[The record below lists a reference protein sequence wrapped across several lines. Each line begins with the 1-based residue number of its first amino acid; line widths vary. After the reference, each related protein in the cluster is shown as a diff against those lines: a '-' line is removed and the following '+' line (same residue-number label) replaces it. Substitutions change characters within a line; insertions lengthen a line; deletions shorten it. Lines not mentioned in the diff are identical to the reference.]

1 MDYAKQ
7 DGELEVPAAVG
18 WGAIG
23 AANQA
28 LIMDHYRNPR
38 NRVPV
43 DAPDVEA
50 TEINPFCGDECTFR
64 ARLTDGVL
72 TPVGTEGAGCSIC
85 QASLSL
91 MSEAVEGMTPVQALH
106 LSALF
111 IRMMRGETMS
121 DEETA
126 LLGELTGLVAVR
138 SYPVRV
144 KCALLAWW
152 ALDQSLSAYAS
163 KG

>member
-1 MDYAKQ
+1 MDYAEQ
-7 DGELEVPAAVG
+7 DGSPEVPTAVG

-23 AANQA
+23 AENQA
-28 LIMDHYRNPR
+28 LIMDHFRNPR
-38 NRVPV
+38 NRA
-43 DAPDVEA
+43 DIGAADVEA

-64 ARLTDGVL
+64 AKLSNGVL
-72 TPVGTEGAGCSIC
+72 TPVSTDGAGCSIC

-91 MSEAVEGMTPVQALH
+91 MSEAVEGMTPAQALH

-121 DEETA
+121 DEEKE

-138 SYPVRV
+138 HYPVRV

-152 ALDQSLSAYAS
+152 ALDQSLSAYA
-163 KG
+163 

>member
-1 MDYAKQ
+1 MDYAEQ
-7 DGELEVPAAVG
+7 DGAPEIPAAVG

-38 NRVPV
+38 NRAPV
-43 DAPDVEA
+43 DAPDVDA
-50 TEINPFCGDECTFR
+50 TEVNPFCGDECTFR

-72 TPVGTEGAGCSIC
+72 TPVSTEGAGCSIC

-91 MSEAVEGMTPVQALH
+91 MSVAVEGRTPAEALH

-111 IRMMRGETMS
+111 TRMMRGEALDD
-121 DEETA
+121 DEKAE
-126 LLGELTGLVAVR
+126 LGELTGLAAVR

-152 ALDQSLSAYAS
+152 ALDQGLSAYAP
-163 KG
+163 

>member
-1 MDYAKQ
+1 MDYAEQ
-7 DGELEVPAAVG
+7 DAAPESPATVG

-38 NRVPV
+38 NRAPI

-50 TEINPFCGDECTFR
+50 TEVNPFCGDECTFR
-64 ARLTDGVL
+64 ARLSDGIL
-72 TPVGTEGAGCSIC
+72 SPVGIEGAGCSIC

-91 MSEAVEGMTPVQALH
+91 MSEAVHGRTPHQALQ
-106 LSALF
+106 LSSLF
-111 IRMMRGETMS
+111 VRMMRGETM
-121 DEETA
+121 DAEETS

-138 SYPVRV
+138 NYPVRV

-152 ALDQSLSAYAS
+152 ALDRSLSVYVS
-163 KG
+163 

>member
-1 MDYAKQ
+1 MDYAEQ
-7 DGELEVPAAVG
+7 DSGPEAPAAVG

-38 NRVPV
+38 NRAPV
-43 DAPDVEA
+43 EAPDVDA

-64 ARLTDGVL
+64 ARLTGGVL
-72 TPVGTEGAGCSIC
+72 TPVSTEGAGCSIC

-91 MSEAVEGMTPVQALH
+91 MSVAVEGRTPAEALH

-111 IRMMRGETMS
+111 TRMMRGEEMA
-121 DEETA
+121 EHEKA
-126 LLGELTGLVAVR
+126 ELGELTGLAAVR

-152 ALDQSLSAYAS
+152 ALDQGLRAYAP
-163 KG
+163 

>member
-1 MDYAKQ
+1 MDNAEKESSQ
-7 DGELEVPAAVG
+7 DAPAVVG

-28 LIMDHYRNPR
+28 LIMDHYRHPR
-38 NRVPV
+38 NRAPV

-50 TEINPFCGDECTFR
+50 TEVNPFCGDECTFR
-64 ARLTDGVL
+64 AKLSDGALSV
-72 TPVGTEGAGCSIC
+72 VGTEGAGCSIC

-91 MSEAVEGMTPVQALH
+91 MSEAVQGRRPEDALH
-106 LSALF
+106 LSTLF
-111 IRMMRGETMS
+111 IRMMKGETMA
-121 DEETA
+121 DEEKD

-144 KCALLAWW
+144 KCALLAWY
-152 ALDQSLSAYAS
+152 ALDQSLSGYAS
-163 KG
+163 

>member
-1 MDYAKQ
+1 MADKEQ
-7 DGELEVPAAVG
+7 DGSPEAPTAVG
-18 WGAIG
+18 WGAIS

-38 NRVPV
+38 NRSPV
-43 DAPDVEA
+43 DAPDVDA
-50 TEINPFCGDECTFR
+50 TEVNLFCGDECTFR
-64 ARLTDGVL
+64 ARLTGGVL
-72 TPVGTEGAGCSIC
+72 SPVGTEGAGCSIC

-91 MSEAVEGMTPVQALH
+91 MSEAVQGMTPAQALH

-111 IRMMRGETMS
+111 TRMMRGEAMDDGEKS
-121 DEETA
+121 

-152 ALDQSLSAYAS
+152 ALDQSLSAYAP
-163 KG
+163 

>member
-1 MDYAKQ
+1 MDYAEQ
-7 DGELEVPAAVG
+7 DGTPEAPAAVG

-38 NRVPV
+38 NRA
-43 DAPDVEA
+43 DIGAPDVEA

-64 ARLTDGVL
+64 AKLSDGVL
-72 TPVGTEGAGCSIC
+72 TPVATEGAGCSIC

-91 MSEAVEGMTPVQALH
+91 MSEAVLGMTPGEALR
-106 LSALF
+106 LSVLF
-111 IRMMRGETMS
+111 SRMMRGETMT
-121 DEETA
+121 DEEKG

-138 SYPVRV
+138 NYPVRV

-163 KG
+163 

>member
-1 MDYAKQ
+1 MDYAEQ
-7 DGELEVPAAVG
+7 DGELEIPVAVG

-38 NRVPV
+38 NRAPV

-72 TPVGTEGAGCSIC
+72 TPVGTDGAGCSIC

-106 LSALF
+106 LSTLF
-111 IRMMRGETMS
+111 VRMMRGETMS

-138 SYPVRV
+138 NYPVRV

-152 ALDQSLSAYAS
+152 ALDQSLSAYA
-163 KG
+163 

>member
-1 MDYAKQ
+1 MDNAKQ
-7 DGELEVPAAVG
+7 DGIPVVPTAVG

-38 NRVPV
+38 NRAPIE
-43 DAPDVEA
+43 APDVDV
-50 TEINPFCGDECTFR
+50 TEMNPFCGDECTFR

-72 TPVGTEGAGCSIC
+72 TPVSTDGAGCSIC

-91 MSEAVEGMTPVQALH
+91 MSVAVEGLTPVDALH

-111 IRMMRGETMS
+111 TRMMRGEEM
-121 DEETA
+121 DDAEKAE
-126 LLGELTGLVAVR
+126 LGELTGLVAVR

-152 ALDQSLSAYAS
+152 ALDEGLRPYAP
-163 KG
+163 